1 MTRLESEYH
10 PQIAP
15 ADYARLYFSHL
26 ATLMQAL
33 DAQALGRAME
43 TIENA
48 AAGNH
53 TVFIAG
59 NGGSAAVASH
69 FANDLH
75 IGAAASGHP
84 KFRAISLFDNQA
96 IASCIAND
104 FGYAQVFRKQLEA
117 HLQPKDVLIAL
128 SVSGNSPNILEAAE
142 YTRQHGGLVIGCTGC
157 DGGRLRDLSDI
168 SLHVRSGPQEH
179 GPVEDLF
186 QIINHVVVTYLQ
198 LRRRG
203 ALGAER

>member
-1 MTRLESEYH
+1 MTRLESDYH
-10 PQIAP
+10 PNITP
-15 ADYARLYFSHL
+15 ANYARLYFSHL

-33 DAQALGRAME
+33 DADALGQAME
-43 TIENA
+43 VLENA
-48 AAGNH
+48 AAQNR

-75 IGAAASGHP
+75 VGAAASGHP
-84 KFRAISLFDNQA
+84 HFRAISLFDNQA
-96 IASCIAND
+96 IVSCVAND

-117 HLQPKDVLIAL
+117 HLQPQDVLIAL
-128 SVSGNSPNILEAAE
+128 SVSGNSANILEAAE
-142 YTRQHGGLVIGCTGC
+142 YTRQQGGFVIGCTGC
-157 DGGRLRDLSDI
+157 DGGRLKDLSDI
-168 SLHVRSGPQEH
+168 SLHVKTGPQEY

-186 QIINHVVVTYLQ
+186 QIINHVVVTYFQ